1 MNVRN
6 YYAGKC
12 ICEYLGQK
20 TYMCSKKF
28 GSIELGQDKAQA
40 IIDEI
45 TKAYERVGQ
54 SGKKNDFLY
63 IKFEVKLF
71 IILFF

>member
-1 MNVRN
+1 MLVSDIYKTLCRISN
-6 YYAGKC
+6 YNQTF
-12 ICEYLGQK
+12 ILLL
-20 TYMCSKKF
+20 SH

-54 SGKKNDFLY
+54 SGKIYF
-63 IKFEVKLF
+63 F
-71 IILFF
+71 I